1 MMKKDLLSLRNDR
14 EKTIRELERDARFLK
29 RIAEVYPGRTIENI
43 IQNVESRIN
52 HLRA

>member
-1 MMKKDLLSLRNDR
+1 MKKDLLSLQNDR

-29 RIAEVYPGRTIENI
+29 RVAEDYPGRTIENI